1 MALLNKTASKLRLL
15 NILRTSDSRGRFLL
29 TAAQLKALGT
39 RALVGRLVGVG
50 DFALAFA
57 VAAHCDVEEG
67 RAAQGWRDA
76 PRTLRDA
83 VLLVHFRKRCVVAA
97 IETSKSKHSER
108 GGRHSPTDEGLPQ
121 SLLLAV
127 SHLFDQGLQRWSAAA
142 LIADEAFPAS
152 IDASVALS
160 PLAQLLLDR
169 EGEFYQSFGDCVFSS
184 PLSSNVLV
192 FIPIMNKV
200 RTIASLMRCSI
211 SLTSVASKR
220 PPPLPLRP
228 LQQHA
233 RPRSA
238 TPLPLAQRPTPPRT
252 LRHSPQCCVTA
263 WR

>member
-29 TAAQLKALGT
+29 TAAQLEALGT

-57 VAAHCDVEEG
+57 VAAHCDIEEG

-83 VLLVHFRKRCVVAA
+83 VLLVHFRKRCVIAA
-97 IETSKSKHSER
+97 IETSKSKRSER

-169 EGEFYQSFGDCVFSS
+169 EGEFYQSFGDCVFLHHYPLTGVSS
-184 PLSSNVLV
+184 FRL
-192 FIPIMNKV
+192 
-200 RTIASLMRCSI
+200 
-211 SLTSVASKR
+211 
-220 PPPLPLRP
+220 
-228 LQQHA
+228 
-233 RPRSA
+233 
-238 TPLPLAQRPTPPRT
+238 
-252 LRHSPQCCVTA
+252 
-263 WR
+263 